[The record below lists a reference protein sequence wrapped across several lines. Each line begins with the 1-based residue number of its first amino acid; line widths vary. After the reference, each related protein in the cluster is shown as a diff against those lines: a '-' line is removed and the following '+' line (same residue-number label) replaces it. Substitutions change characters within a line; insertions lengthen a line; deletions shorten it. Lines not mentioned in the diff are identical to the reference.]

1 MMQKD
6 DMNNIFK
13 TVLVEA
19 HVHISFHKKKRIVIK
34 ATPCDFV
41 LFCQMQV
48 RRIS

>member
-19 HVHISFHKKKRIVIK
+19 HVHNSFHKKKELSSKPHHVILYS
-34 ATPCDFV
+34 FV
-41 LFCQMQV
+41 KC
-48 RRIS
+48 R

>member
-19 HVHISFHKKKRIVIK
+19 HVHISFHKKKIVIK

>member
-19 HVHISFHKKKRIVIK
+19 HVRISFHKKKLSSKPHHVILYS
-34 ATPCDFV
+34 FV
-41 LFCQMQV
+41 KC
-48 RRIS
+48 R

>member
-19 HVHISFHKKKRIVIK
+19 HVHISFHKKRIVIK
-34 ATPCDFV
+34 AHHVILYSFV
-41 LFCQMQV
+41 KC
-48 RRIS
+48 R